1 MIPLATRFSGAVRYL
16 PNGSRISHNFVCNK
30 IVVRASNQNQS
41 PNSSKDDDHDINS
54 EQPADSRGRGFGRPA
69 SSKDDPRQL
78 STADALRQSLGDLS
92 EAQGRK
98 PRGTNIVFGTDES
111 EEKWR
116 ELDSQV
122 NEYPGQRSFKAI
134 GAGGDDF
141 VIAMT
146 ACVESVVGKVHEECV
161 SSRWSAKGNYVSVT
175 VGPVWVENP
184 DQVLAIYNAMKE
196 DGRLKF
202 YI

>member
-1 MIPLATRFSGAVRYL
+1 MAMSPLATKISGAVRYL
-16 PNGSRISHNFVCNK
+16 PTGSRSQKFVHR
-30 IVVRASNQNQS
+30 IIVRAANQNQS
-41 PNSSKDDDHDINS
+41 PGSSKDDDNNQS
-54 EQPADSRGRGFGRPA
+54 SSPMNRGFGRPA
-69 SSKDDPRQL
+69 PSKDDVRQF

-98 PRGTNIVFGTDES
+98 SRGTNIVFGTDES

-122 NEYPGQRSFKAI
+122 NEYPGQRFFKAI

-141 VIAMT
+141 IEAMT
-146 ACVESVVGKVHEECV
+146 TCVESVVGKVHEECV